1 MAGTFTIT
9 LTIAR
14 QADAG
19 DAKGSFAP
27 RSFPLVLPGLTDDE
41 IQFKIPAGSVDLAL
55 ALPSVGT
62 PQLIFIRSDQPI
74 SYKRNAEVVSN
85 QVGTGG
91 YRLEAGSPASGVAL
105 TQLLFSNPG
114 TVPATAY
121 CLIAG
126 V

>member
-1 MAGTFTIT
+1 MSGTFTIT
-9 LTIAR
+9 LTISR

-27 RSFPLVLPGLTDDE
+27 RNFPLNLPGLTDDE
-41 IQFKIPAGSVDLAL
+41 IQFKIPAGAVDLTL
-55 ALPSVGT
+55 TLPSVGT
-62 PQLIFIRSDQPI
+62 PQLVFIRSDQPI
-74 SYKRNAEVVSN
+74 SYKRNAETVVN
-85 QVGTGG
+85 QIGTGG
-91 YRLEAGSPASGVAL
+91 YSLDAGSPASGVAL

-121 CLIAG
+121 VLIAG